1 MQARKAAGVKY
12 RYTLI
17 NEGVVEADT
26 KDDAE
31 AAAFQAC
38 DEGLG
43 IFAVEVEP
51 LLREVGEE

>member
-1 MQARKAAGVKY
+1 VKY

-17 NEGVVEADT
+17 NEGIVDADT

-51 LLREVGEE
+51 LLREVGEDG

>member
-1 MQARKAAGVKY
+1 VKY
-12 RYTLI
+12 RATI
-17 NEGVVEADT
+17 VHECVVEADN

-38 DEGLG
+38 DEGQG